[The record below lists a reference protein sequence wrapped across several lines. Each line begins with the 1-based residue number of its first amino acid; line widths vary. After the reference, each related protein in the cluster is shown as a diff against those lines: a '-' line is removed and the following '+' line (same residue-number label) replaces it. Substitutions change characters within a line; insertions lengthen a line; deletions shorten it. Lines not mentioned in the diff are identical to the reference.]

1 MELKDLPI
9 ASEAYLPEGWMGMV
23 RLAPPPLANFAR
35 VDSAQCRYHLDH
47 DWSKPV
53 GMLTSIRHDEAGNVY
68 RCNVTVPEIEATAT
82 KDYLAQR
89 EGGLR
94 GDVSVGYN
102 IDRLILVEIGKTWDD
117 DKFDAAWE
125 LLEASDVTVPADV
138 LVGEGRSAQFPKR
151 RLAPGLLLMRGL
163 NYGTISERALAQA
176 MADRNKQRALLN
188 KLRG

>member
-1 MELKDLPI
+1 MELTNLPI

-23 RLAPPPLANFAR
+23 RLAPPPLGNFAR
-35 VDSAQCRYHLDH
+35 VESSQCRYHLDH

-53 GMLTSIRHDEAGNVY
+53 GMLTSIWHDEASSKY

-138 LVGEGRSAQFPKR
+138 SVGEGRSAQLPKR
-151 RLAPGLLLMRGL
+151 RLAPGLLLMRGPG
-163 NYGTISERALAQA
+163 YGTISERALAQA
-176 MADRNKQRALLN
+176 MAERNKQRMMLH

>member
-1 MELKDLPI
+1 MELKDLSI
-9 ASEAYLPEGWMGMV
+9 ASEAYLPEGWMGKV

-35 VDSAQCRYHLDH
+35 VESSQCRYHLDH
-47 DWSKPV
+47 DWGKPV
-53 GMLTSIRHDEAGNVY
+53 GMLMSIRHDEANNVY
-68 RCNVTVPEIEATAT
+68 RCNVNVPEIDATPT

-138 LVGEGRSAQFPKR
+138 SVGEGRSAQFPKR

-176 MADRNKQRALLN
+176 MAERNKQRMLQH